1 MGCVQHL
8 GQNYLN
14 RIIQSSMALF
24 RCVQAFS
31 VSNVGKRNVS
41 SERILEVFQCWMYE
55 FEDVIAEVDAVH
67 LLAPVRRDEPPVST
81 FARRV
86 GNRVRSLRGRPSFVG
101 TIERTLIDQKY
112 ELFFAIFMFPSQ
124 VALLEFRPDICAHE
138 SKCASYRGSGGEA
151 V

>member
-1 MGCVQHL
+1 
-8 GQNYLN
+8 
-14 RIIQSSMALF
+14 
-24 RCVQAFS
+24 
-31 VSNVGKRNVS
+31 
-41 SERILEVFQCWMYE
+41 MYE

-86 GNRVRSLRGRPSFVG
+86 GNRVRPSFVG

-124 VALLEFRPDICAHE
+124 VLEFRPDICAHE